1 MVMASDMIVVE
12 IVFGLLVSYFFLS
25 YLYGKIRSENIKL
38 DPNSSPLEEI
48 RRSSEAYKGGV
59 IIVSHSNKILY
70 YSKSTLEL
78 LGLDDELSKKTLQS
92 RSIIKL
98 SGKEPTDIFTIL
110 EEYKDEIKKSKEY
123 VLRGKISKDG
133 KDIPIK
139 ILMGLIGKPKSFY
152 VVSFTDLSDELEIS
166 TSREKDQLTNL
177 PNQNKAIQEI
187 GVEMSKMHS
196 EGRHFALILTSL
208 DNFTDIRAMLGYQK
222 TDRLISDISEYLLD
236 ISKKI
241 DSSLYQIARNNFLL
255 MVPDI
260 KTSKEAESVVK
271 NMEEIF
277 RGLQEYSNSQM
288 HLTFSTGVSLYP
300 QSGNSV
306 DHMID
311 SAYKALSEAESK
323 GRGYI
328 VIDDNGDFSK
338 GKHYEAELYN
348 EMYEGLKRKEFELY
362 YQPFVDMKTDK
373 IVGAEALIRWNHPE
387 RGLVPPGLFIP
398 IAEKSG
404 IIVDIGKFVIEEAIK
419 QQKKWEIFKFNKLQI
434 SINLTLREIESGDV
448 VNYIAKMLKHH
459 QVSPAS
465 VKFEITENVAMTKAD
480 LAKKEFDALKKLGV
494 ELALDD
500 FGTGYSSFGYL
511 KDFSL
516 DTIKIDQSF
525 VMNMKSDIEHQKIVR
540 AMIGIGHTFDL
551 QVTAEG
557 IEDKETYEML
567 QNFGC
572 DIAQGYY
579 FSKPL
584 PVFEFQN
591 LVRSGQ

>member
-1 MVMASDMIVVE
+1 MASDMIVVE